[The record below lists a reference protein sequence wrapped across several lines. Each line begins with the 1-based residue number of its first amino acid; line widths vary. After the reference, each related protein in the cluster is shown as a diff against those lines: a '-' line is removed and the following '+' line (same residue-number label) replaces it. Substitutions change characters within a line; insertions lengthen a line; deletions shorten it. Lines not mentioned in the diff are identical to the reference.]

1 MLHCK
6 NCVTSVAKGG
16 LCQHS
21 VAVAETQGTLLEHIQ
36 RYRKQKYLES
46 RLAYDNAP
54 KGAGAKKRQKK
65 PHRGQN
71 NFEQLLILS
80 KEDAKEVYDPDLDVP
95 KYCRFTGVYHTDEP
109 FHIIFVQ
116 DYKEAKACEQC
127 KVNFA
132 RTLLITPW
140 DICIMHEERYLY
152 PLKDPSDRQEY
163 GDTPQ
168 REQRKPSGSN
178 A

>member
-65 PHRGQN
+65 PRRGQN
-71 NFEQLLILS
+71 NVEQLLILS
-80 KEDAKEVYDPDLDVP
+80 KEDANEVYDPDLDVLSTAVLRGFTTLTS
-95 KYCRFTGVYHTDEP
+95 RFTSYLP
-109 FHIIFVQ
+109 
-116 DYKEAKACEQC
+116 
-127 KVNFA
+127 
-132 RTLLITPW
+132 RITKKQK
-140 DICIMHEERYLY
+140 LANNV
-152 PLKDPSDRQEY
+152 K
-163 GDTPQ
+163 
-168 REQRKPSGSN
+168 
-178 A
+178 